1 MGQAM
6 NGTVTLQSPEVGG
19 DFTNEEVAMMV
30 ALNEQIPLLWT
41 AHKESKHEVK
51 RTKAEL
57 AQVRRDLSQ
66 YLHQMKA
73 LLSCPGREGLWSS
86 FLREKRIPRAS
97 ADRYVAAHEASLQN
111 GKNNCITE
119 SFPVPDYVRVSRLV
133 QRILPQLL
141 KTLTTKEAAFLF
153 ISTVLDK
160 LPAVDHYVSERYIE
174 VYCPDEGLAQT
185 HA

>member
-1 MGQAM
+1 M
-6 NGTVTLQSPEVGG
+6 NDTVTLQSPEVEG
-19 DFTNEEVAMMV
+19 DFTNEEVATMV
-30 ALNEQIPLLWT
+30 ALSEQIPLLWT

-66 YLHQMKA
+66 HLHQMKA
-73 LLSCPGREGLWSS
+73 VLACPGREGLWSS
-86 FLREKRIPRAS
+86 FLRETRIPRAT

-111 GKNNCITE
+111 GKNNCLTE
-119 SFPVPDYVRVSRLV
+119 SFLDPDYVQVSRLV

-141 KTLTTKEAAFLF
+141 KAVTTKQAAFLF

-160 LPAVDHYVSERYIE
+160 LPEAEYHIE
-174 VYCPDEGLAQT
+174 ESYLEVFCPDQEHVPA
-185 HA
+185 HAA